1 MIDQHLLDGESRHTQ
16 AAPRVLPERCVIVVH
31 KDLSVGHAANAAA
44 VVALTLGQRHP
55 ALVGEPFVDGSGFAH
70 PGLIPIGITV
80 LSAPENDLSEIRT
93 LARFSSEAYPRSEET
108 VSRSRSGT

>member
-1 MIDQHLLDGESRHTQ
+1 MIDQHLLDGESQHTQ

-55 ALVGEPFVDGSGFAH
+55 ALVGEPFVEVRTPRFDSNRRHRA
-70 PGLIPIGITV
+70 V
-80 LSAPENDLSEIRT
+80 SAGE
-93 LARFSSEAYPRSEET
+93 
-108 VSRSRSGT
+108 